1 METFIHKN
9 EKKSAQKEQ
18 YLITLTYFLS
28 HLLTHL
34 KDNWFKAQKIMYCGF
49 DNMYKS
55 KTYDNST
62 ENETGKW
69 KYIVISFIYCT
80 YMNNM

>member
-1 METFIHKN
+1 
-9 EKKSAQKEQ
+9 
-18 YLITLTYFLS
+18 
-28 HLLTHL
+28 
-34 KDNWFKAQKIMYCGF
+34 MYCGF

-69 KYIVISFIYCT
+69 KYIVISFIYHM
-80 YMNNM
+80 YMNDM